1 VVVDKESHEI
11 LSGTASA
18 TITGT
23 VTGRGSFTY
32 TSAIVFNGSHMA
44 ELTVKGT
51 KYLVNL
57 ATGTVTPA

>member
-11 LSGTASA
+11 LSGSASA

-23 VTGRGSFTY
+23 VTGKGSFTY
-32 TSAIVFNGSHMA
+32 TGTIVFNGDHMA

-57 ATGTVTPA
+57 ATGTTQP